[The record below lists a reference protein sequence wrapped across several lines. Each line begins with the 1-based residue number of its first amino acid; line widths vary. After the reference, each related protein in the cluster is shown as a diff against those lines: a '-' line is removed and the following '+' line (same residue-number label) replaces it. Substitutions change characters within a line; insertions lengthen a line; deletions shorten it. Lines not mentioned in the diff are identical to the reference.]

1 MVTWARRI
9 LAAPSF
15 EGDDDKTRVA
25 GLLEIL
31 LLATMTAGLGT
42 ILVAPFVFAHPVV
55 ALRVAGLILLMT
67 VISLI
72 LMRRGHVQ
80 LASGLILFGLW
91 LSFSVFMLLSGGVN
105 SIFAMGYITTTVIA
119 GLLLGGRAAIV
130 VAELSMVVA
139 LAMLYASANGF
150 LPEPVLITAS
160 GPAWINLT
168 ANLAATVAMTYLASR
183 GARTALERAR
193 YAAAEMERQRGLLE
207 VVVLDRTRDLER
219 RAVQLATAAEVGRAA
234 ASILDLDTL
243 VRQVVELVRGR
254 FDLYYAGLF
263 LLDQKGTSA
272 VLAAGTG
279 EAGRTMREE
288 GHKLEVG
295 GVSMVGAACSQ
306 RKARIALDVGDEL
319 NRFDNPLLPD
329 TRSEMALP
337 LLVGERV
344 LGALDVQSTE
354 PSAFSERDIAVLQL
368 VADQVAVAV
377 DNARK
382 FSQEAELLE
391 ATSPLYRIS
400 RRLASAI
407 TPEDIAQV
415 VIDSVAE
422 TEADGCVVAR
432 LNLLPGGEI
441 DGVSFLGDWNRHK
454 AAQLTAGSTFP
465 AGVSPFPLPIVTSY
479 WTINDLTLDLQMPQ
493 GLRSF
498 LAGYNARGFVNIPL
512 RAAERVIG
520 FVSIYREETGP
531 FSAVSVRQYETLVD
545 QAAVA
550 LERARLLE
558 EAQIRAARE
567 RLISEVSA
575 RMREQLDVEA
585 VLNTTAGEM
594 VRALDLEEIV
604 IRLTADGSKGWA
616 S

>member
-1 MVTWARRI
+1 MVTWAKRI
-9 LAAPSF
+9 LAAPDF
-15 EGDDDKTRVA
+15 EGDEDKTRMA

-31 LLATMTAGLGT
+31 LLATMTAALGT
-42 ILVAPFVFAHPVV
+42 VLVAPFVFAQPEV
-55 ALRVAGLILLMT
+55 ALRVAGLILLMA

-72 LMRRGHVQ
+72 LMRRGHVR

-91 LSFSVFMLLSGGVN
+91 LSFSLFMLLSGGVN
-105 SIFAMGYITTTVIA
+105 SIFAMGYVTTTVIA
-119 GLLLGGRAAIV
+119 GLLLGGRAAII
-130 VAELSMVVA
+130 VAELSLVVT

-150 LPEPVLITAS
+150 LPEPILVTGP

-168 ANLAATVAMTYLASR
+168 ANLVATVAMVYLATR
-183 GARTALERAR
+183 GVRAALERAR
-193 YAAAEMERQRGLLE
+193 YSTAEMDRQRELLE
-207 VVVLDRTRDLER
+207 AVVFDRTRDLER
-219 RAVQLATAAEVGRAA
+219 QAVQLATAAEVGRAA

-243 VRQVVELVRGR
+243 ARQVVQLVRDR
-254 FDLYYAGLF
+254 FELYYAGLF
-263 LLDQKGTSA
+263 LLNERGTFA

-306 RKARIALDVGDEL
+306 RQARIALDVGDEP
-319 NRFDNPLLPD
+319 NRFDNPLLPE

-344 LGALDVQSTE
+344 LGALDVQSTR
-354 PSAFSERDIAVLQL
+354 PSAFSEGDIAVLQL

-382 FSQEAELLE
+382 FSQEAEVLE
-391 ATSPLYRIS
+391 ATSPLYRVS
-400 RRLASAI
+400 RRLAVAI
-407 TPEDIAQV
+407 TPGDIAQA
-415 VIDSVAE
+415 VIDSVTE
-422 TEADGCVVAR
+422 TEADGCVVAQ

-454 AAQLTAGSTFP
+454 AAQLTDGAMFP
-465 AGVSPFPLPIVTSY
+465 ANASPIPLQRATGY
-479 WTINDLTLDLQMPQ
+479 WTINDVTLDLQMPER
-493 GLRSF
+493 LRDF
-498 LAGYNARGFVNIPL
+498 LARYDARAFVNIPL
-512 RAAERVIG
+512 RTAERVIG
-520 FVSIYREETGP
+520 FVCVYREDPGA
-531 FSAVSVRQYETLVD
+531 FSPVSIRQYETLVD

-558 EAQIRAARE
+558 EAQVRAAHE
-567 RLISEVSA
+567 RLISEVSG

-585 VLNTTAGEM
+585 VLNTTAREM
-594 VRALDLEEIV
+594 VRALDLDEIV
-604 IRLTADGSKGWA
+604 IRLTTDGS
-616 S
+616 SSN